1 MIKLIASDMDGT
13 LLNDEHTISEEN
25 IKAIKI
31 AEERGCHFTIVT
43 GRDYSGIK
51 NFFQEFDLKC
61 ECILSNGAEYR
72 DINGDV
78 IERITIDNDTV
89 RKIVQVMMEAN
100 VAIEMFTEDGMII
113 INEDIYK
120 ESLLQRFRR
129 YNKGKTDLEIIEIAR
144 NMYDTWKPEMIKDV
158 EGFLDSNTDILKIM
172 TYHEDAQ
179 YIKEL
184 KEKLKNIEGVAVA
197 STFANDIEISNIQ
210 AQKGLILAK
219 VIEKMGIK
227 KEEVIVLGDSFN
239 DYSMF
244 TEFENSFAM
253 ENAIPEIKEIA
264 KYITDSNDN
273 DGVAKAIYKA
283 LEWK

>member
-43 GRDYSGIK
+43 GRDYSGVK

-78 IERITIDNDTV
+78 IVRITIDNDTV